1 MENTKTKTMENRITK
16 YEVLST
22 DFNDIHRS
30 TYLTKDEYESVKNG
44 EKSILDFTDK
54 LKSDIKELELNQ
66 FQYEKLNCTIE
77 ELDNDINLS
86 EYHLENCD
94 GITYNQNN
102 MSGYIPMLEKN
113 TPHKMWFVEGED
125 YSIQSNQIYSV

>member
-22 DFNDIHRS
+22 DFNDIHKS

-66 FQYEKLNCTIE
+66 FQYEELNCTIE
-77 ELDNDINLS
+77 ELDNINTS
-86 EYHLENCD
+86 KYLENCD
-94 GITYNQNN
+94 CIIYNQNN
-102 MSGYIPMLEKN
+102 MSGYIPMLKKN
-113 TPHKMWFVEGED
+113 TPHKMWLVEGFD
-125 YSIQSNQIYSV
+125 YSIQSKQLHSI